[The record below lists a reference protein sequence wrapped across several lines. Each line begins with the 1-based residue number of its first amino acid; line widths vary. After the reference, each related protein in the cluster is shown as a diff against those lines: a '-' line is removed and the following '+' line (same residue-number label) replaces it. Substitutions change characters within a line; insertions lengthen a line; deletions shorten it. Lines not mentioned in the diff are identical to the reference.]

1 VGSIGCLRYC
11 ISHRALLR
19 LRLRLAFSVVVYAVT
34 SGTLAVDV
42 ARKAGG
48 RLVVLSAVG
57 ESNNYPTMLNFTL
70 PIPAR
75 LPSQTS
81 LPIRSKRADPGIA
94 IDVPA
99 KKAVEQTMEN
109 FILG

>member
-1 VGSIGCLRYC
+1 MD
-11 ISHRALLR
+11 
-19 LRLRLAFSVVVYAVT
+19 VVC
-34 SGTLAVDV
+34 
-42 ARKAGG
+42 KAGE
-48 RLVVLSAVG
+48 RLVVLSSA
-57 ESNNYPTMLNFTL
+57 EERNTYPTMLNFTL
-70 PIPAR
+70 PIPAA

-109 FILG
+109 FILR